1 MDNKIKKNF
10 WKNKKV
16 FITGHTG
23 FKGSWLCIM
32 LNLLGAQVTGY
43 SLRPKT
49 KPSHYELAKVK
60 TIIKKSLI
68 SDVRN
73 YKKLYNEIKKS
84 KANIIFHLAA
94 QPLVRYSYL
103 NPKET
108 FDTNINGTLN
118 ILECVRKIKRIKTAI
133 IITSDKVYDIT
144 KNKVFNEN
152 DKLGGLDPYSSSKV
166 CKEHLFSSYVNSFF
180 SNSQNKRLAT
190 VRAGNVI
197 GGGDYSKDRLI
208 PDIFKALKKSKKI
221 FIRNP
226 DSTRPWQHV
235 LEPLTGYLI
244 LAEKL
249 YNNKIKNLNQNW
261 NFGPNVINC
270 KSVKYVTKKFADQL
284 NLKVNYLKIK
294 NKNIKKETRL
304 LRLGNN
310 KAKKFLNWYPKWNL
324 DESIKKILE
333 WNKLIKFYKPIEVSR
348 NQIKDFLNN

>member
-1 MDNKIKKNF
+1 MYF
-10 WKNKKV
+10 
-16 FITGHTG
+16 
-23 FKGSWLCIM
+23 L
-32 LNLLGAQVTGY
+32 
-43 SLRPKT
+43 
-49 KPSHYELAKVK
+49 
-60 TIIKKSLI
+60 
-68 SDVRN
+68 
-73 YKKLYNEIKKS
+73 
-84 KANIIFHLAA
+84 
-94 QPLVRYSYL
+94 
-103 NPKET
+103 
-108 FDTNINGTLN
+108 
-118 ILECVRKIKRIKTAI
+118 
-133 IITSDKVYDIT
+133 
-144 KNKVFNEN
+144 
-152 DKLGGLDPYSSSKV
+152 
-166 CKEHLFSSYVNSFF
+166 YVNSFF

-333 WNKLIKFYKPIEVSR
+333 WNRLIKFYKPIDVSR